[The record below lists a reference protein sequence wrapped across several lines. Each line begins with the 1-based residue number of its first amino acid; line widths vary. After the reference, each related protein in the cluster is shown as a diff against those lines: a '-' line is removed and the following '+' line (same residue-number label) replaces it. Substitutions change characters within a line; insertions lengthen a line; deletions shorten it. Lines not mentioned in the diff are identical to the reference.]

1 MNEQNNLSQNT
12 APRAPQIPPVNMPYN
27 PAVKP
32 KPEKKIYPFN
42 NKDFYFLIFAVVS
55 VFAFVRLGVFEVF
68 NLGLT
73 ITYTLL
79 SLGIFIYVR
88 SKEAKNKV
96 FNSILFIM
104 NIILSASFALHDN
117 EFIKFLTVFVLF
129 FTTVM
134 SLNGFNGTSLCND
147 GTFVKM
153 GEVMYIGV
161 AEPFLNFPALFSS
174 LKSVFKTKNNKFV
187 MVIAGVLISVPVLLI
202 VIPLLSSADMAFNT
216 IVEKVFEN
224 TAMLIL
230 SLLVT
235 IIILP
240 FVTSYGFSLAN
251 GVVKDK
257 NKSFNAKEGKVSPVF
272 LNTFL
277 CIIGFIYIV
286 FLVSQLAYISDAFS
300 FLLPE
305 GFSAAEFARSGFF
318 QMGAIAFINLVITFL
333 VSALEKPKDNGKLPI
348 STKLILTFFTL
359 FSIFLTVNAF
369 IRMSMYIEI
378 YGLTQLRVLTSIFMV
393 MLCVIFV
400 IILIRIFNE
409 KFKYI
414 NLVLFVCAV
423 TFIFVSVGNI
433 DAVISKY
440 NYQKYIEGEIELD
453 FEHYETLGNSA
464 VPELIKIA
472 ESDNSKLNRYL
483 AQDTLANI
491 LYNEFDE
498 DLRYDTDSES
508 EAELFK
514 YDSNVFGYNISR
526 YKGGK
531 ALEKYFET
539 AFDNGS
545 SIPTVDYEMY
555 EYTAKVAEI
564 GATGFMPDF
573 SDPLDDVGSANF
585 EYDVYDDVNTNT
597 VELSLFYD
605 EVDYKT
611 AVGKINS
618 RFVFGKEESA
628 GDYTFKMVK
637 DTGVENCVGFIGFCE
652 KEGTITYFWAKCD
665 EPAEIESLSE
675 FIDQNFYL
683 YFVESVY

>member
-12 APRAPQIPPVNMPYN
+12 APRAPQIPPANMPYN

-73 ITYTLL
+73 ITYIVL

-224 TAMLIL
+224 TAMLLL

-333 VSALEKPKDNGKLPI
+333 VSALEKPKNNGKLPI

-369 IRMSMYIEI
+369 IRMSMYIEM

-414 NLVLFVCAV
+414 NLVVFVCAV

-433 DAVISKY
+433 DTVISKY

-483 AQDTLANI
+483 AQDALANI
-491 LYNEFDE
+491 IYNEFG
-498 DLRYDTDSES
+498 TDSEGETVS
-508 EAELFK
+508 FK
-514 YDSNVFGYNISR
+514 YDSNVFDYNFTR
-526 YKGGK
+526 HKCGK

-545 SIPTVDYEMY
+545 SIPAVDYELY

-573 SDPLDDVGSANF
+573 SDPLDDVSSANF

-652 KEGTITYFWAKCD
+652 KEGTITYFWAKCE